1 MVDLIRIIAPVDCGW
16 YIAEVIEAP
25 WNPIPK

>member
-16 YIAEVIEAP
+16 YIAEAIEAP
-25 WNPIPK
+25 